1 MRTINKVDVVPVSW
15 KHHLEGGG
23 WEWVCSHVIKKFHDP
38 NSNIKMFMAYE
49 YQVRDKISEPH
60 IAWFHQVL
68 SGPERCLENL
78 VRSAFWNNNT
88 KYLIHAVAVS
98 GYQEEFLRNHGIKNI
113 SSIIHPTP
121 LKVGRWNLENF
132 LKSRNIYHIGFH
144 CRDIN
149 FFVEIAE
156 KVSGDYSFKYL
167 IPKVDIDIVLPNNI
181 IVVPRVGP
189 EVYEKILNSSVVF
202 MKLTDATA
210 NNTVLECIARGTPV
224 LVNPIGGIK
233 EYLGNNYPLYYN
245 SLDEAKKLIKNLN
258 DSSLLDETHEYLLKI
273 RENYSIDKF
282 LDSLG
287 KVLSNIN
294 YEF

>member
-98 GYQEEFLRNHGIKNI
+98 GYQEEFCIVI
-113 SSIIHPTP
+113 P
-121 LKVGRWNLENF
+121 
-132 LKSRNIYHIGFH
+132 KSRSYQ
-144 CRDIN
+144 
-149 FFVEIAE
+149 
-156 KVSGDYSFKYL
+156 
-167 IPKVDIDIVLPNNI
+167 
-181 IVVPRVGP
+181 
-189 EVYEKILNSSVVF
+189 VF
-202 MKLTDATA
+202 QT
-210 NNTVLECIARGTPV
+210 
-224 LVNPIGGIK
+224 
-233 EYLGNNYPLYYN
+233 
-245 SLDEAKKLIKNLN
+245 S
-258 DSSLLDETHEYLLKI
+258 
-273 RENYSIDKF
+273 
-282 LDSLG
+282 
-287 KVLSNIN
+287 
-294 YEF
+294 